1 MELNE
6 MEFAMGL
13 PFAADGM
20 IHAVQPMTLAPRG
33 GRKSIHHADSTD
45 DPQIC
50 LTCPFEECTGSA
62 RCYKR
67 RKKELEEKGK

>member
-1 MELNE
+1 MENGMDFGSGLT
-6 MEFAMGL
+6 FAS
-13 PFAADGM
+13 DGM
-20 IHAVQPMTLAPRG
+20 IHAVQPMTLEPRG

-50 LTCPFEECTGSA
+50 LTCPYEECTGSA

-67 RKKELEEKGK
+67 RKKQLEEKEK